1 MKDVAASTMADDLK
15 RLGIDPLKPP
25 PLNKLSPDVLRKVM
39 VTFTKSLGVK
49 CEFCHDQNNFKAP
62 TPHKKVAAGMW
73 QHFVLEMRLDGGGP
87 LYCDSCHSGK
97 AEFLDRHDNKALQG
111 WMEANYVKKLKRAD
125 KKEHSCDLCPRRPV
139 RGEIPPSVGDEVE
152 DRQGVGGTVFPTFSR
167 VCIAIKHSFLT
178 RVRVFSR
185 LNTVQ
190 GLTQRQQMVLD
201 FIRSSIADRGYPP
214 TLREIGAR
222 MGIRS
227 TNGVNDHLRA
237 LERKGYLTREDMKSR
252 ALRPTTHH
260 DVAQHLGNAAN
271 GDGAS
276 NDSTHSSQE
285 RFGVGGT
292 TFEDVVEIQVL
303 GRVAAGLPLFAEEHV
318 IDTVR
323 VDRGLLKGGRE
334 VFGLR
339 VHGDSMID
347 AGILNGDYIFV
358 RKQLTASRG
367 DIVVALIGDE
377 ATVKYYFPEKDY
389 VRFQPAN
396 KAMAPILVRAVDFKP
411 TMLLGVVVGVFRRL

>member
-1 MKDVAASTMADDLK
+1 
-15 RLGIDPLKPP
+15 
-25 PLNKLSPDVLRKVM
+25 
-39 VTFTKSLGVK
+39 
-49 CEFCHDQNNFKAP
+49 
-62 TPHKKVAAGMW
+62 
-73 QHFVLEMRLDGGGP
+73 
-87 LYCDSCHSGK
+87 
-97 AEFLDRHDNKALQG
+97 
-111 WMEANYVKKLKRAD
+111 
-125 KKEHSCDLCPRRPV
+125 
-139 RGEIPPSVGDEVE
+139 
-152 DRQGVGGTVFPTFSR
+152 
-167 VCIAIKHSFLT
+167 
-178 RVRVFSR
+178 VFST
-185 LNTVQ
+185 LNNVQ

-201 FIRSSIADRGYPP
+201 FIRQSIADRGYPP

-252 ALRPTTHH
+252 ALRPTAHANSNA
-260 DVAQHLGNAAN
+260 DPNAADLN
-271 GDGAS
+271 GVDRGVRGIAS
-276 NDSTHSSQE
+276 LPSLSDDD
-285 RFGVGGT
+285 
-292 TFEDVVEIQVL
+292 DVIDVKVL

-318 IDTVR
+318 IDTGR

-339 VHGDSMID
+339 VHGDSMIE

-358 RKQLTASRG
+358 RKQLTANRG

-377 ATVKYYFPEKDY
+377 ATVKYYYPEKDY

-411 TMLLGVVVGVFRRL
+411 TMLLGVVIGLYRKI

>member
-1 MKDVAASTMADDLK
+1 M
-15 RLGIDPLKPP
+15 
-25 PLNKLSPDVLRKVM
+25 
-39 VTFTKSLGVK
+39 
-49 CEFCHDQNNFKAP
+49 
-62 TPHKKVAAGMW
+62 
-73 QHFVLEMRLDGGGP
+73 
-87 LYCDSCHSGK
+87 
-97 AEFLDRHDNKALQG
+97 
-111 WMEANYVKKLKRAD
+111 
-125 KKEHSCDLCPRRPV
+125 
-139 RGEIPPSVGDEVE
+139 
-152 DRQGVGGTVFPTFSR
+152 
-167 VCIAIKHSFLT
+167 
-178 RVRVFSR
+178 
-185 LNTVQ
+185 Q

-201 FIRSSIADRGYPP
+201 FIRQSIADRGYPP

-252 ALRPTTHH
+252 ALRPTVHANSNADPIASGH
-260 DVAQHLGNAAN
+260 EGGLSRSGIAGLPGLG
-271 GDGAS
+271 GELSMED
-276 NDSTHSSQE
+276 D
-285 RFGVGGT
+285 
-292 TFEDVVEIQVL
+292 DVVDVQVL

-358 RKQLTASRG
+358 RKQLTANRG
-367 DIVVALIGDE
+367 EIVVALIGDE
-377 ATVKYYFPEKDY
+377 ATVKYYYPEKDY

-396 KAMAPILVRAVDFKP
+396 KTMAPILVRAVDFKP
-411 TMLLGVVVGVFRRL
+411 TMLLGVVVGVFRRI

>member
-1 MKDVAASTMADDLK
+1 MFST
-15 RLGIDPLKPP
+15 
-25 PLNKLSPDVLRKVM
+25 
-39 VTFTKSLGVK
+39 
-49 CEFCHDQNNFKAP
+49 
-62 TPHKKVAAGMW
+62 
-73 QHFVLEMRLDGGGP
+73 
-87 LYCDSCHSGK
+87 
-97 AEFLDRHDNKALQG
+97 
-111 WMEANYVKKLKRAD
+111 
-125 KKEHSCDLCPRRPV
+125 
-139 RGEIPPSVGDEVE
+139 
-152 DRQGVGGTVFPTFSR
+152 
-167 VCIAIKHSFLT
+167 
-178 RVRVFSR
+178 

-201 FIRSSIADRGYPP
+201 FIRQSISDRGYPP

-252 ALRPTTHH
+252 ALRPTSH
-260 DVAQHLGNAAN
+260 ASSNGNANGAIEKSVPAN
-271 GDGAS
+271 DAVSAGD
-276 NDSTHSSQE
+276 D
-285 RFGVGGT
+285 
-292 TFEDVVEIQVL
+292 EDLLEIQVL

-318 IDTVR
+318 IDTVK

-339 VHGDSMID
+339 VHGDSMIE
-347 AGILNGDYIFV
+347 AGILSGDYIFV

-396 KAMAPILVRAVDFKP
+396 KTMALQPPAASKRIASSMLACRHVRP
-411 TMLLGVVVGVFRRL
+411 